1 MRHFWCAAAAAR
13 RPSGRELG
21 WSATLSI
28 DDPVDIIADD
38 DEIVIR
44 RQRPRVTMDELLARF
59 DPASHWHDLNLDDA
73 PIGNETPR
81 MSYAPERGDIILIEM
96 SPQAGSEMAGLH
108 HALVLSEQ
116 RFSVAIRWIVACPII
131 TKNKGC

>member
-1 MRHFWCAAAAAR
+1 MRHFWCAAAAAAR

-59 DPASHWHDLNLDDA
+59 GFSRTLRAEGPVALPKVVVEPLATTYLRCH
-73 PIGNETPR
+73 R
-81 MSYAPERGDIILIEM
+81 SYFP
-96 SPQAGSEMAGLH
+96 P
-108 HALVLSEQ
+108 
-116 RFSVAIRWIVACPII
+116 
-131 TKNKGC
+131 